1 MNLTSQMQQMVNNFG
16 IKQAWVSADDYHT
29 PHMISV
35 FLCSRILGTL
45 ICIWNNGH
53 QYSICCFTIIHTLF
67 HFLIDASGIFGC
79 FLRFVDNLHVDH
91 YWVLYQV
98 LVCDMGYFSITF
110 WGGTSTFLDGYL
122 GSNLQM

>member
-1 MNLTSQMQQMVNNFG
+1 MD
-16 IKQAWVSADDYHT
+16 I
-29 PHMISV
+29 
-35 FLCSRILGTL
+35 GTL
-45 ICIWNNGH
+45 SVVLLFYIL
-53 QYSICCFTIIHTLF
+53 LF

-79 FLRFVDNLHVDH
+79 FLRFVDDLHVDR

-98 LVCDMGYFSITF
+98 PVCDMGYFSITV